1 MNEEP
6 IDHDQLF
13 KNLFH
18 HCFELFIQLFFPQ
31 QAAQLSFSTAK
42 FLQQEQFTEF
52 PSGERRFMDTVVEVN
67 TLSDESNWIL
77 IHAEFQAKRSSAFPL
92 RMFRYFCQ
100 LRLRHDCL
108 IWPIVVYLPSGSGGI
123 VLELYSEEL
132 FSQEYEHFYYHAVGL
147 PELDVK
153 RYLATGNPVAYALA
167 PLMNRGN
174 LSKAQLK
181 AICLSGIAQS
191 NVIELQRA
199 LLAYFVDVYL
209 PLSQEEEQEFRQLVT
224 EQEVVA
230 MEFITSWERKGRVE
244 GRVEGHIEGALEAL
258 RGALLMQ
265 LREKFGQIPQ
275 TIETNVQSIESTE
288 KLSRLLAQVI
298 HANSLVEIEV

>member
-6 IDHDQLF
+6 IDHDQMF

-18 HCFELFIQLFFPQ
+18 HCFELFINLFFPQ
-31 QAAQLSFSTAK
+31 QAAQLSFANST
-42 FLQQEQFTEF
+42 FLEQEQFTEF

-67 TLSDESNWIL
+67 ILSDESNRIL
-77 IHAEFQAKRSSAFPL
+77 IHAEFQAKRSSTFPL

-100 LRLRHDCL
+100 LRLRHNCPIL
-108 IWPIVVYLPSGSGGI
+108 PIVVYMPSGSGGI
-123 VLELYSEEL
+123 VLEQYNEEL
-132 FSQEYEHFYYHAVGL
+132 FGQEYEHFYYHAVGL
-147 PELDVK
+147 PELDAK

-191 NVIELQRA
+191 NVTELQRA
-199 LLAYFVDVYL
+199 LLVYFVDIYL
-209 PLSQEEEQEFRQLVT
+209 PLSQEEEGEFQKLIT

-230 MEFITSWERKGRVE
+230 MEFITSWERKGLAK
-244 GRVEGHIEGALEAL
+244 GRVEGALEAL
-258 RGALLMQ
+258 HGALLMQ

-275 TIETNVQSIESTE
+275 TIEKNVQAIESTE

-298 HANSLVEIEV
+298 HANSLAEIEV